1 MYDSSE
7 KKRIASSPTKL
18 GKLKQVHIK
27 ISLCSH
33 ARTPLKG
40 GKREIGGGGGW
51 GQREREREV
60 YVFEKLLYCTA
71 MQMAE
76 GERIEYSKRKSA
88 SFDHRHTAKIPLPIT
103 EDASLPPHP
112 SQKALSSSLT
122 PHMKPI

>member
-1 MYDSSE
+1 MGAE
-7 KKRIASSPTKL
+7 
-18 GKLKQVHIK
+18 G
-27 ISLCSH
+27 
-33 ARTPLKG
+33 
-40 GKREIGGGGGW
+40 
-51 GQREREREV
+51 EREV
-60 YVFEKLLYCTA
+60 YVSEKLLHRTA

-88 SFDHRHTAKIPLPIT
+88 SFAHRHAAKTPLPIT